1 MLLLKHFRGRGA
13 FFNPRILSGVVL
25 SLAAIGLGVFA
36 WASSPIVITVNT
48 LSDETTP
55 GDGLCS
61 LREAIT
67 NANDN
72 AQTYPECAAGSG
84 ANAITFSV
92 SGTITLGSTLPNIN
106 DDLTI
111 DGGGQSITVSGNN
124 SVQVLAVNT
133 GKTLSLHNLTIV
145 NGYSP
150 NYGGGIYNQSGT
162 VNVTNSTFS
171 GNTAPGPGLIG
182 SPGGGGGIY
191 NNGNGAT
198 VNVTHS
204 TFSGNSASFGGGISN
219 NGGTV
224 NVTQSTFSGNTASF
238 SAGGIYNLPG
248 STLNVTNSTFSGNSA
263 SNTGGGILSN
273 GGTVNVTNGTFSG
286 NSASNSGGGI
296 SNRIGTAKLKNT
308 IIANSTSGGNCFN
321 TGGGTITADSDNLA
335 DDNTCGGA
343 TVTTSAQINLQPLA
357 TNGGPT
363 QTMALGPGS
372 VAIDAGDE
380 TVCAVPPVNEFD
392 QRGVAR
398 PFDGDSD
405 GIAVCDTGAYEVA
418 PPPCDNNPPNITAPS
433 NITTEAQKKKV
444 NGQKG
449 AFVSFSVSAFDNEDG
464 PVTATANPTSGTFF
478 PVGITTV
485 VVTATDH
492 CNNCAVETF
501 TVTVK
506 KK

>member
-1 MLLLKHFRGRGA
+1 
-13 FFNPRILSGVVL
+13 
-25 SLAAIGLGVFA
+25 
-36 WASSPIVITVNT
+36 
-48 LSDETTP
+48 
-55 GDGLCS
+55 
-61 LREAIT
+61 
-67 NANDN
+67 
-72 AQTYPECAAGSG
+72 
-84 ANAITFSV
+84 
-92 SGTITLGSTLPNIN
+92 
-106 DDLTI
+106 
-111 DGGGQSITVSGNN
+111 
-124 SVQVLAVNT
+124 VLAVNT

-145 NGYSP
+145 NGYRP

-198 VNVTHS
+198 VNVT
-204 TFSGNSASFGGGISN
+204 
-219 NGGTV
+219 
-224 NVTQSTFSGNTASF
+224 
-238 SAGGIYNLPG
+238 
-248 STLNVTNSTFSGNSA
+248 NSTFSGNSA
-263 SNTGGGILSN
+263 SNTGGGILNN

-286 NSASNSGGGI
+286 NSASSTGGGI

-444 NGQKG
+444 NGQNG

-464 PVTATANPTSGTFF
+464 PVTATANPPSGSFF
-478 PVGITTV
+478 PALPRAVWSRSCFISS
-485 VVTATDH
+485 
-492 CNNCAVETF
+492 NCRPPSS
-501 TVTVK
+501 
-506 KK
+506 